1 MLQSRFSCVAALRG
15 YIIWCLNHILNP
27 FQATAMRIK
36 QCWPT
41 TISST
46 SSSSQWLSV
55 YDRNFSRHKPLSFP
69 KGRSNP
75 KCQTK
80 ALGRGD
86 SRRKQR
92 LATFIKRRLANA
104 SITDA
109 ALFISYETAA
119 LETRT
124 VVFPHSSPHLFSR
137 PERGGGRDGG
147 GGWKG
152 GGGGGKGRGGEN
164 RMIRDHRQSIKEDV
178 RRRFVKINSH
188 GIIDHPSGRR
198 RQYRHCSREKALATW
213 ALLKPD
219 RTFKA
224 SSAAS
229 AT

>member
-86 SRRKQR
+86 SRGKQR

-137 PERGGGRDGG
+137 PGRGGGRGGG
-147 GGWKG
+147 GGWKGG

-164 RMIRDHRQSIKEDV
+164 RMIRDHPTQAVHQGGRTETFCQNKLTWNNWSSVGQEAPVSSLQPGESACHLSIIET
-178 RRRFVKINSH
+178 RPHI
-188 GIIDHPSGRR
+188 
-198 RQYRHCSREKALATW
+198 
-213 ALLKPD
+213 
-219 RTFKA
+219 
-224 SSAAS
+224 
-229 AT
+229 